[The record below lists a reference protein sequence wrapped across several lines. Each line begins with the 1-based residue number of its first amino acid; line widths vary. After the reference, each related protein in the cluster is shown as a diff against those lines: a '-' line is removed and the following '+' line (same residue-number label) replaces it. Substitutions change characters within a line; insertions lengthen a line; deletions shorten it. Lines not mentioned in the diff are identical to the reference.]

1 MPIRLSGMQSGLDT
15 EALVSALVLSY
26 RTKKEDYEKAQTKL
40 SWKQDKWKTINTK
53 ITNFYT
59 GTLASNKLTS
69 AYNLKKAT
77 INNSSYATVS
87 ASTSAVSGTQTLK
100 VTKLAST
107 GYLTGGKISGSNKAK
122 LTGSSKLSEV
132 DGMGSVADGASIS
145 VTADGK
151 TSTID
156 LSSDMTINQF
166 VSKLK
171 SAGLTASFDEN
182 NQRFFISSK
191 SSGADNDF
199 SMTAAN
205 SNGKSALSALKLEA
219 TTLDTVAADIT
230 KYQNIVGA
238 KDTYVATTAES
249 NYNATIKEYNTA
261 ISSLKDTNT
270 KLDYEKSYLNTF
282 INSLAYEEKTAE
294 DGTVTSEPTSDS
306 LKTARETLSSK
317 AEELTEKLKDSSLDD
332 STKAATQLEL
342 DAVNAVIKTVSTDSA
357 LSRAQKTSD
366 DGTTSFDSSTADT
379 TLAGFDTTIT
389 ENGNKIEEYY
399 TKAGISKGSDGKY
412 DASQVSD
419 TTGLILES
427 YTYENAVADGNSLA
441 TGYQTAAQE
450 QLDYAETMVA
460 AYKVVTGY
468 QNGGKD
474 ESGNTIGEDAYK
486 AALTTLGISTSSA
499 DSTSAVRIAG
509 SNAQI
514 ELNGA
519 VFENTTNNF
528 SINGLTIQATA
539 LTGNEAVTITT
550 DTDVDGIYDTIKD
563 MFSEYNELIK
573 TLDTALNADSAKGYE
588 PLTDDEKES
597 MSDDEVEK
605 WETKIKD
612 SLLRNDGTLSSVV
625 SSMKNSM
632 LAGITIDGKTYSLS
646 DFGISTGSY
655 FSTSTNEKGVY
666 HIDGDEDDSTSKGN
680 TDKLKAAIANDS
692 DTVIKFFSQLA
703 NNLYSTLNK
712 KLGTSN
718 SMSSY
723 MSIYNDKEMATQ
735 YSEYKTKIS
744 DQETKISTWEDYYY
758 KKFSRM
764 ESALASLN
772 SQASSISGLF
782 G

>member
-15 EALVSALVLSY
+15 EALVSALVMGY

-40 SWKQDKWKTINTK
+40 SWKQDKWKSINTK

-87 ASTSAVSGTQTLK
+87 ASTSAVSGTQSLK

-107 GYLTGGKISGSNKAK
+107 GYLTGGKISGSGSTK

-132 DGMGSVADGASIS
+132 DGMGSAADGASIS

-156 LSSDMTINQF
+156 LSSDMTISQF
-166 VSKLK
+166 VVKLK
-171 SAGLTASFDEN
+171 NAGLTASFDEN

-205 SNGKSALSALKLEA
+205 SNGKSALEALKLQA
-219 TTLDTVAADIT
+219 TTADTVAKDIA
-230 KYQNIVGA
+230 KYQTIVGQ
-238 KDTYVATTAES
+238 DDYVSKTAEN
-249 NYNATIKEYNTA
+249 NYKAAIDEYNKA

-282 INSLAYEEKTAE
+282 INSLTYEEKTAE

-317 AEELTEKLKDSSLDD
+317 AEELTEKLKDGSLDD

-357 LSRAQKTSD
+357 LSRTQKMSD

-389 ENGNKIEEYY
+389 ENENKIEGYY

-427 YTYENAVADGNSLA
+427 YTYEKAVADGNSLA

-450 QLDYAETMVA
+450 QYDYAQKMVA
-460 AYKVVTGY
+460 AYNKLQDGTATSDDKKLLGLS
-468 QNGGKD
+468 D
-474 ESGNTIGEDAYK
+474 S
-486 AALTTLGISTSSA
+486 TTT

-563 MFSEYNELIK
+563 MLSEYNELIK
-573 TLDTALNADSAKGYE
+573 TLDTAYNAESAKGYE

-612 SLLRNDGTLSSVV
+612 SLLRRDGTLDSVI
-625 SSMKNSM
+625 SSMKNTM
-632 LAGITIDGKTYSLS
+632 LAGITIDGKSYNLS
-646 DFGISTGSY
+646 TFGISTGSY
-655 FSTSTNEKGVY
+655 FSSGTNEKGVY

-680 TDKLKAAIANDS
+680 EDKLKAAIANDS

>member
-15 EALVSALVLSY
+15 EALVSALVMGY

-40 SWKQDKWKTINTK
+40 SWKQDKWKSINTK

-59 GTLASNKLTS
+59 GTLASNKLSS

-87 ASTSAVSGTQTLK
+87 ASTSAVSGTQSLK

-107 GYLTGGKISGSNKAK
+107 GYLTGGKISGSGSTK

-132 DGMGSVADGASIS
+132 DGMGSVVDGASIS

-156 LSSDMTINQF
+156 LSSDMTINEF
-166 VSKLK
+166 VVKLK
-171 SAGLTASFDEN
+171 DAGLTASFDEN

-205 SNGKSALSALKLEA
+205 SNGKNALGALKLQA
-219 TTLDTVAADIT
+219 TTADTVAKDIA
-230 KYQNIVGA
+230 KYQTIAGTDKNTYITDTA
-238 KDTYVATTAES
+238 KS
-249 NYNATIKEYNTA
+249 NYDATISQYNTA
-261 ISSLKDTNT
+261 I
-270 KLDYEKSYLNTF
+270 
-282 INSLAYEEKTAE
+282 
-294 DGTVTSEPTSDS
+294 
-306 LKTARETLSSK
+306 
-317 AEELTEKLKDSSLDD
+317 EKLKTSNTELEEKNKKLEYQKQYIENFIKDANYTDD
-332 STKAATQLEL
+332 DGDGKYNPTTVDAAKSKLSDAISELEAKKTAGTITEDEKLEL
-342 DAVNAVIKTVSTDSA
+342 EAAKTVSETVSKDTLVLTRTASTDDDGNVTY
-357 LSRAQKTSD
+357 TSD
-366 DGTTSFDSSTADT
+366 IDAMLTSATKSIASNKETIDS
-379 TLAGFDTTIT
+379 
-389 ENGNKIEEYY
+389 NNKSIAEYY
-399 TKAGISKGSDGKY
+399 TKAGVDSTNAAQVDSTNGKILLSYSD
-412 DASQVSD
+412 AI
-419 TTGLILES
+419 TG
-427 YTYENAVADGNSLA
+427 NNSLA
-441 TGYQTAAQE
+441 TGYQAAATTQYEYAVSMVEAYNAYTAGTATDSQKE
-450 QLDYAETMVA
+450 L
-460 AYKVVTGY
+460 
-468 QNGGKD
+468 
-474 ESGNTIGEDAYK
+474 
-486 AALTTLGISTSSA
+486 LGLSTSSST
-499 DSTSAVRIAG
+499 DTTSAVRIAG

-539 LTGNEAVTITT
+539 LTGSEAVTITT

-632 LAGITIDGKTYSLS
+632 LAGITIDGKTYNLS

-723 MSIYNDKEMATQ
+723 MSIYNDKEMAIQ

>member
-15 EALVSALVLSY
+15 EALVSALVMGY

-40 SWKQDKWKTINTK
+40 SWKQDKWKSINTK
-53 ITNFYT
+53 ITNFYS
-59 GTLASNKLTS
+59 GTLASNKLSS

-87 ASTSAVSGTQTLK
+87 ASTSAVSGTQSLK

-107 GYLTGGKISGSNKAK
+107 GYLTGGKISGSGSTK

-156 LSSDMTINQF
+156 LSSDMTISQF
-166 VSKLK
+166 VVKLK
-171 SAGLTASFDEN
+171 NAGLTASFDEN

-205 SNGKSALSALKLEA
+205 SNGKSALEALKLQA
-219 TTLDTVAADIT
+219 TTADTVAKDIA
-230 KYQNIVGA
+230 KYQTIVGQ
-238 KDTYVATTAES
+238 DDYVSKTAEN
-249 NYNATIKEYNTA
+249 NYKAAIDEYNKA

-282 INSLAYEEKTAE
+282 INSLTYEEKTAE

-357 LSRAQKTSD
+357 LSRAQKMSD

-389 ENGNKIEEYY
+389 ENENKIEGYY

-427 YTYENAVADGNSLA
+427 YTYEKAVADGNSLA

-450 QLDYAETMVA
+450 QYDYAQKMVA
-460 AYKVVTGY
+460 AYNKLQDGTATSDDKKLLGLS
-468 QNGGKD
+468 D
-474 ESGNTIGEDAYK
+474 S
-486 AALTTLGISTSSA
+486 TTT

-563 MFSEYNELIK
+563 MLSEYNELIK
-573 TLDTALNADSAKGYE
+573 TLDTAYNAESAKGYE

-612 SLLRNDGTLSSVV
+612 SLLRRDGTLDSVI
-625 SSMKNSM
+625 SSMKNTM
-632 LAGITIDGKTYSLS
+632 LAGITIDGKSYNLS
-646 DFGISTGSY
+646 TFGISTGSY
-655 FSTSTNEKGVY
+655 FSSGTNEKGVY

-680 TDKLKAAIANDS
+680 EDKLKAAIANDS

>member
-40 SWKQDKWKTINTK
+40 SWKQDKWKSINTK
-53 ITNFYT
+53 ITNFYS

-107 GYLTGGKISGSNKAK
+107 GYLTGGKISGSNSAK

-132 DGMGSVADGASIS
+132 DGMGSKADGAAIS
-145 VTADGK
+145 VTANGT
-151 TSTID
+151 TSTIT
-156 LSSDMTINQF
+156 LSSDMTINEF
-166 VSKLK
+166 VVKLK
-171 SAGLTASFDEN
+171 NAGLTASFDEN

-205 SNGKSALSALKLEA
+205 NNGKSALEALRLQA
-219 TTLDTVAADIT
+219 TTEDTIAKDIA
-230 KYQNIVGA
+230 KYQTIVGQ
-238 KDTYVATTAES
+238 DDYVSKTAEN
-249 NYNATIKEYNTA
+249 NYKAAIDEYNKA

-357 LSRAQKTSD
+357 LSRAQKTAD

-389 ENGNKIEEYY
+389 ENENKIEEYY
-399 TKAGISKGSDGKY
+399 TKAGISKGSDGNY
-412 DASQVSD
+412 NASQISS

-427 YTYENAVADGNSLA
+427 YTYEKAVADGNSLA

-450 QLDYAETMVA
+450 QYDYAQKMVA
-460 AYKVVTGY
+460 AYNKLQDGTATSDDKKLLGLS
-468 QNGGKD
+468 D
-474 ESGNTIGEDAYK
+474 S
-486 AALTTLGISTSSA
+486 TTT

-550 DTDVDGIYDTIKD
+550 DTDVDGIYETIKD
-563 MFSEYNELIK
+563 MLSEYNELIK
-573 TLDTALNADSAKGYE
+573 TLDTAYNAESAKGYE

-612 SLLRNDGTLSSVV
+612 SLLRRDGTLDSVI
-625 SSMKNSM
+625 SSMKNTM
-632 LAGITIDGKTYSLS
+632 LAGITIDGKSYNLS
-646 DFGISTGSY
+646 TFGISTGSY
-655 FSTSTNEKGVY
+655 FSSGTNEKGVF

-680 TDKLKAAIANDS
+680 EDKLKAAIANDS

>member
-40 SWKQDKWKTINTK
+40 SWKQDKWKSINTK
-53 ITNFYT
+53 ITNFYS

-100 VTKLAST
+100 VTQLAST
-107 GYLTGGKISGSNKAK
+107 GYLTGGKISGSNSAK

-132 DGMGSVADGASIS
+132 DGMGSKADGAAIS
-145 VTADGK
+145 VTANGT
-151 TSTID
+151 TSTIT
-156 LSSDMTINQF
+156 LSSDMTINEF
-166 VSKLK
+166 VVKLK
-171 SAGLTASFDEN
+171 NAGLTASFDEN

-205 SNGKSALSALKLEA
+205 NNGKSALEALRLQA
-219 TTLDTVAADIT
+219 TTEDTIAKDIA
-230 KYQNIVGA
+230 KYQTIVGQ
-238 KDTYVATTAES
+238 DDYVSKTAEN
-249 NYNATIKEYNTA
+249 NYKAAIDEYNKA

-357 LSRAQKTSD
+357 LSRAQKTAD

-389 ENGNKIEEYY
+389 ENENKIEVYY
-399 TKAGISKGSDGKY
+399 TKAGISKGSDGNY
-412 DASQVSD
+412 NASQISS

-427 YTYENAVADGNSLA
+427 YTYEKAVADGNSLA

-450 QLDYAETMVA
+450 QYDYAQKMVA
-460 AYKVVTGY
+460 AYNKLQDGTATSDDKKLLGLS
-468 QNGGKD
+468 D
-474 ESGNTIGEDAYK
+474 S
-486 AALTTLGISTSSA
+486 TTT

-597 MSDDEVEK
+597 MSDDEIEK

-632 LAGITIDGKTYSLS
+632 LAGITIDGKTYNLS

>member
-15 EALVSALVLSY
+15 EALVSALVMGY

-40 SWKQDKWKTINTK
+40 SWKQDKWKSINTK
-53 ITNFYT
+53 ITNFYS
-59 GTLASNKLTS
+59 GTLASNKLSS

-87 ASTSAVSGTQTLK
+87 ASTSAVSGTQSLK

-107 GYLTGGKISGSNKAK
+107 GYLTGGKISGSGSTK

-156 LSSDMTINQF
+156 LSSDMTINEF
-166 VSKLK
+166 VVKLK
-171 SAGLTASFDEN
+171 NAGLTASFDEN

-219 TTLDTVAADIT
+219 TTLDTVATDIT
-230 KYQNIVGA
+230 KYQNILSQSDYVSATA
-238 KDTYVATTAES
+238 KN
-249 NYNATIKEYNTA
+249 NYDTA
-261 ISSLKDTNT
+261 IASYNKSIASLQDANT
-270 KLDYEKSYLNTF
+270 QQKYQQEYLNKF
-282 INSLAYEEKTAE
+282 IELAEYTDDGNGNWNPKDADTLAAARKYLTDMVSDLKAKQT
-294 DGTVTSEPTSDS
+294 DGTITDD
-306 LKTARETLSSK
+306 
-317 AEELTEKLKDSSLDD
+317 EKLQL
-332 STKAATQLEL
+332 AAAQ
-342 DAVNAVIKTVSTDSA
+342 AVVAVAGSDTAV
-357 LSRAQKTSD
+357 LSRTQND
-366 DGTTSFDSSTADT
+366 DGTYSSDIDA
-379 TLAGFDTTIT
+379 LLNKAASTIT
-389 ENGNKIEEYY
+389 ENEAKIAEFY
-399 TKAGISKGSDGKY
+399 TQAGVDST
-412 DASQVSD
+412 DATQVDS
-419 TTGLILES
+419 TTGKILLDYDTAIAGS
-427 YTYENAVADGNSLA
+427 NSLA
-441 TGYQTAAQE
+441 VSYQTTAQE
-450 QLDYAETMVA
+450 QYDYAQKMVD
-460 AYKVVTGY
+460 AYDVVTKY
-468 QNGGKD
+468 QND
-474 ESGNTIGEDAYK
+474 STSVTESEYQ
-486 AALTTLGISTSSA
+486 AALSTLGVSTTTDA
-499 DSTSAVRIAG
+499 TSAVRIAG
-509 SNAQI
+509 KNAQI

-519 VFENTTNNF
+519 VFENTSNNF

-563 MFSEYNELIK
+563 MLSEYNELIK
-573 TLDTALNADSAKGYE
+573 TLDTAFNAESSKGYE

-597 MSDDEVEK
+597 MSDDEIEK

-612 SLLRNDGTLSSVV
+612 SLLRRDGTLDSII
-625 SSMKNSM
+625 SSMKNAM
-632 LAGITIDGKTYSLS
+632 LAGITIDDKTYNLS

-666 HIDGDEDDSTSKGN
+666 HIDGDEDDSTTKGN
-680 TDKLKAAIANDS
+680 TDKLRAAIANDS
-692 DTVIKFFSQLA
+692 DTVIKYFSQLA

-723 MSIYNDKEMATQ
+723 MSVYNDKEMATQ

>member
-1 MPIRLSGMQSGLDT
+1 M
-15 EALVSALVLSY
+15 
-26 RTKKEDYEKAQTKL
+26 
-40 SWKQDKWKTINTK
+40 
-53 ITNFYT
+53 
-59 GTLASNKLTS
+59 
-69 AYNLKKAT
+69 
-77 INNSSYATVS
+77 
-87 ASTSAVSGTQTLK
+87 
-100 VTKLAST
+100 TKLAST

-132 DGMGSVADGASIS
+132 KGMGSAADGASIS

-199 SMTAAN
+199 SMTAVN
-205 SNGKSALSALKLEA
+205 NNGKSALKALRLQA
-219 TTLDTVAADIT
+219 TTEDTIAKDIA
-230 KYQNIVGA
+230 KYQTIAGQN
-238 KDTYVATTAES
+238 DYVSKTAEN
-249 NYNATIKEYNTA
+249 NYKAAIDEYNKA

-317 AEELTEKLKDSSLDD
+317 AKELTEKLKDSSLDD

-379 TLAGFDTTIT
+379 TLAGFDTTID
-389 ENGNKIEEYY
+389 ENKKKIEEYY
-399 TKAGISKGSDGKY
+399 TKAGISKDSDGKY
-412 DASQVSD
+412 NASQISS

-427 YTYENAVADGNSLA
+427 YTYEKAVADGNSLA

-450 QLDYAETMVA
+450 QYDYAKKMVA
-460 AYKVVTGY
+460 AYDAWKANSATGD
-468 QNGGKD
+468 QKELLGLSD
-474 ESGNTIGEDAYK
+474 S
-486 AALTTLGISTSSA
+486 TTT

-597 MSDDEVEK
+597 MSDDEIEK

-612 SLLRNDGTLSSVV
+612 ALLRNDGTLSSVV

-632 LAGITIDGKTYSLS
+632 LAGITIDGKTYNLS

>member
-15 EALVSALVLSY
+15 EALVSALVMGY

-40 SWKQDKWKTINTK
+40 SWKQDKWKSINTK
-53 ITNFYT
+53 ITNFYS
-59 GTLASNKLTS
+59 GTLASNKLSS

-87 ASTSAVSGTQTLK
+87 ASTSAVSGTQSLK

-107 GYLTGGKISGSNKAK
+107 GYLTGGKISGSGSTK

-156 LSSDMTINQF
+156 LSSDMTISQF
-166 VSKLK
+166 VVKLK
-171 SAGLTASFDEN
+171 NAGLTASFDEN

-205 SNGKSALSALKLEA
+205 SNGKSALEALKLQA
-219 TTLDTVAADIT
+219 TTADTVAKDIA
-230 KYQNIVGA
+230 KYQTIVGQ
-238 KDTYVATTAES
+238 DDYVSKTAEN
-249 NYNATIKEYNTA
+249 NYKAAIDEYNKA

-282 INSLAYEEKTAE
+282 INSLTYEEKTAE

-317 AEELTEKLKDSSLDD
+317 AEELTEKLKDGSLDD

-357 LSRAQKTSD
+357 LSRAQKMSD

-379 TLAGFDTTIT
+379 TFAGFDTTIT
-389 ENGNKIEEYY
+389 ENENKIEGYY

-427 YTYENAVADGNSLA
+427 YTYEKAVADGNSLA

-450 QLDYAETMVA
+450 QYDYAQKMVA
-460 AYKVVTGY
+460 AYNKLQDGTATSDDKKLLGLS
-468 QNGGKD
+468 D
-474 ESGNTIGEDAYK
+474 S
-486 AALTTLGISTSSA
+486 TTT

-563 MFSEYNELIK
+563 MLSEYNELIK
-573 TLDTALNADSAKGYE
+573 TLDTAYNAESAKGYE

-612 SLLRNDGTLSSVV
+612 SLLRRDGTLDSVI
-625 SSMKNSM
+625 SSMKNTM
-632 LAGITIDGKTYSLS
+632 LAGITIDGKSYNLS
-646 DFGISTGSY
+646 TFGISTGSY
-655 FSTSTNEKGVY
+655 FSSGTNEKGVY

-680 TDKLKAAIANDS
+680 EDKLKAAIANDS